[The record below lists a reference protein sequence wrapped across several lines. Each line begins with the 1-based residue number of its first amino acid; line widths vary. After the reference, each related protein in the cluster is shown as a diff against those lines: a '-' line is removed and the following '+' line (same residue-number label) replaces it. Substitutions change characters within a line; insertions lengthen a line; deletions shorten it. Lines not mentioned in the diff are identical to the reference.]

1 MSENKLVNAYNAMVT
16 NLHEDLADASKTL
29 ARGLDAAREKVSELG
44 GLTQEEVHK
53 VSDFVKRDIEEAA
66 HSLTDDSNDSLSTWL
81 KFDIEMIE
89 DFALDA
95 FMSVADKT
103 RLQLAQIEQ
112 MARQTNTYESGDI
125 TGPGTFTCTQC
136 DKEISFKTTSE
147 MPECPACGNKT
158 FQRC

>member
-1 MSENKLVNAYNAMVT
+1 MSENKLVKAYNDMVT
-16 NLHEDLADASKTL
+16 NLHEDLADPSRTL

-53 VSDFVKRDIEEAA
+53 VSDSVQRDIEDAA
-66 HSLTDDSNDSLSTWL
+66 HSLTDDSTDSLAAWL

-103 RLQLAQIEQ
+103 RLQLAEIEQ
-112 MARQTNTYESGDI
+112 LARQTNTYKNGDI
-125 TGPGTFTCTQC
+125 TGPGTFNCTQC
-136 DKEISFKTTSE
+136 NKEISFKTTSE
-147 MPECPACGNKT
+147 IPECPACGNKT

>member
-1 MSENKLVNAYNAMVT
+1 MSDNKLVNAYNAMVT

-44 GLTQEEVHK
+44 GLTQEEIHK
-53 VSDFVKRDIEEAA
+53 VSDFVQRDVEDAA
-66 HSLTDDSNDSLSTWL
+66 HSLTDDSNDSLSSWL

-95 FMSVADKT
+95 FMNVADKT

-112 MARQTNTYESGDI
+112 IARETNTYYSGDI
-125 TGPGTFTCTQC
+125 TGPGTFICTQC
-136 DKEISFKTTSE
+136 NKEISFKTTSE
-147 MPECPACGNKT
+147 IPECPACGNKT